1 MNMRVRFGLVVAF
14 AAALGLAACDD
25 DAAVQ
30 ASGIARVV
38 STTSF
43 GMCMGY
49 CKTRLEI
56 TQDEA
61 VLVREPGGRGG
72 TTLPS
77 QRFTEKLSPGQWQE
91 IARLAEAAKFDGLP
105 AVIGCPD
112 CADGGAESLTVT
124 GPGGSKTV
132 SFDHGAKVEALQP
145 LLDRVRELRLG
156 LTPKS

>member
-1 MNMRVRFGLVVAF
+1 MRFGFAVAIV
-14 AAALGLAACDD
+14 AALGLAACDNGTT
-25 DAAVQ
+25 APNGVTQ
-30 ASGIARVV
+30 VV

-56 TQDEA
+56 TQGEA

-72 TTLPS
+72 TTLPV
-77 QRFTEKLSPGQWQE
+77 QRFTATLEAGEWQE
-91 IARLAEAAKFDGLP
+91 IARLAEAAKFDDLP

-112 CADGGAESLTVT
+112 CADGGAESLSVT

-145 LLDRVRELRLG
+145 LLERVRELRLG